1 MRDLLARWRFER
13 GLRRLANCAEVVL
26 RDYAGADWP
35 DRGKPIA
42 DAPLLALDFELDGL
56 NTDAH
61 LLQAGWVAFSA
72 ASVPLENARVCDIRS
87 HARLDRE
94 AVTIHGIGE
103 DRAASGQALRE
114 VIEALVSNLSG
125 HILVAHG
132 ADIEVAAIQSACHKL
147 YGKAPPIRAICTL
160 QLERHLKPNLGGT
173 GPYRLG
179 AARMRYGLPEYRAHD
194 ALSDAIASAELLL
207 AQLAAMPDGT
217 RLGRLEALSH

>member
-13 GLRRLANCAEVVL
+13 GLRRLANCEEVVL

-35 DRGKPIA
+35 DRGTPIA
-42 DAPLLALDFELDGL
+42 DVPLLALDFELDGL
-56 NTDAH
+56 NPNAH
-61 LLQAGWVAFSA
+61 LLQAGWVPFSK
-72 ASVPLENARVCDIRS
+72 ASVPLEDARVCDIRS

-114 VIEALVSNLSG
+114 VTEALISSLRG

-132 ADIEVAAIQSACHKL
+132 ADIEVAAIQSACRKL
-147 YGKAPPIRAICTL
+147 YGEAPPIRVICTL
-160 QLERHLKPNLGGT
+160 RLERHLKPNLGGA

-179 AARMRYGLPEYRAHD
+179 AARMRYGLPEYGVHD
-194 ALSDAIASAELLL
+194 ALCDAIASAELLL
-207 AQLAAMPDGT
+207 AQLAGMPDGT
-217 RLGRLEALSH
+217 RLGRLEALSR